1 MKNNLL
7 KENSKNQ
14 ILDSALK
21 VFVKKGY
28 SKTTMDDIVA
38 NSGMSKGAIYHH
50 YDSKKDLFL
59 SLIEHWEQY
68 FFSNIFDKDIDKTNS
83 DDLLREIAKDV
94 VDTFKNRKYV
104 FLAELEFWS
113 LANHDE
119 EIRKRTKSL
128 YVRLLSMF
136 RKIIIKGIDS
146 GVYKKI
152 NVDVAAISVMTALQG
167 VIWFSIF
174 EDSKLSAEE
183 YLNDVIEF
191 IIHGFKK

>member
-1 MKNNLL
+1 MIENKS

-14 ILDSALK
+14 ILDAALK

-28 SKTTMDDIVA
+28 SQTRMDDIVEI
-38 NSGMSKGAIYHH
+38 SGLSKGAIYHH
-50 YDSKKDLFL
+50 YESKKDLFL
-59 SLIEHWEQY
+59 SLIEHWENY
-68 FFSNIFDKDIDKTNS
+68 FFPDVFNKNINEKSPDDI
-83 DDLLREIAKDV
+83 LRDIVKDV
-94 VDTFKNRKYV
+94 INTFNHRKYV

-119 EIRKRTKSL
+119 KVRDRTKAL
-128 YVRLLSMF
+128 YVKLLQLF
-136 RKIIIKGIDS
+136 RSVIIKGIES
-146 GVYKKI
+146 NHYKKI
-152 NVDVAAISVMTALQG
+152 NVDVAALSVMTALQG